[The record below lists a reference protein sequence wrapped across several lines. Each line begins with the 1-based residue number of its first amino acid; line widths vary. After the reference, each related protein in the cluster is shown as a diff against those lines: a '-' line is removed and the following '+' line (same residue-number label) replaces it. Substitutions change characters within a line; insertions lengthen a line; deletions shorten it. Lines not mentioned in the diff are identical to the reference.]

1 MYPRGAL
8 YTIEALLV
16 TVRVLLIT
24 YVVRL
29 DYQLLF
35 RKSARA
41 SAPNRTEGTAE
52 MEPTMFSTK
61 L

>member
-1 MYPRGAL
+1 MYLRGAL
-8 YTIEALLV
+8 HTIEALLV
-16 TVRVLLIT
+16 TLRVLLIT

-35 RKSARA
+35 RKYARS
-41 SAPNRTEGTAE
+41 SAPNRSEGTAE